1 MRMEVDVTLAPSIQS
16 KEKERVD
23 MRVKVEVYRVMELTR
38 TTRVGRV
45 KTTWR

>member
-1 MRMEVDVTLAPSIQS
+1 MRMEVDVALAPSIQS
-16 KEKERVD
+16 KERVD